1 MQDLL
6 ERANSIAIIYNEL
19 HTFDHVDNQKAELKS
34 LTKVAQLLEE
44 VSIEICDP
52 TEFKKVQT
60 RDLNVMWDRLLT
72 STSEAVHA
80 FGFLDDETLSNHV
93 NHALRT
99 ATAMIDTY

>member
-19 HTFDHVDNQKAELKS
+19 HTLNQAENQKAEKKS
-34 LTKVAQLLEE
+34 LVKVAQLLEE
-44 VSIEICDP
+44 VSIEIGDP

-99 ATAMIDTY
+99 ATVMIDTY

>member
-6 ERANSIAIIYNEL
+6 DRANSIAIIYNEL
-19 HTFDHVDNQKAELKS
+19 HTLNQVDNQKAELKS

-44 VSIEICDP
+44 VSIELRDP
-52 TEFKKVQT
+52 TKNKKVHQ
-60 RDLNVMWDRLLT
+60 RDFKVMWDRLLT

-99 ATAMIDTY
+99 ATAMIESY